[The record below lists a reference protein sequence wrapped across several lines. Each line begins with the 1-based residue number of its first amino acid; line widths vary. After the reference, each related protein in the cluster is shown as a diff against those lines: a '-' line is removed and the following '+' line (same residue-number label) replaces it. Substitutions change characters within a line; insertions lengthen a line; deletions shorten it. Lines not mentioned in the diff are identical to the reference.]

1 MRDDE
6 ATGAAGKQEPVRE
19 ATGGFGRREFLK
31 LGGIAGLAAGVTL
44 TTNGH
49 AQVTGT
55 MPKPAVAAAPPM
67 PVVDVT
73 ALAKVEVGQP
83 ISFFYP
89 DETSPAVLVRLA
101 AAAEGGIGPNNSIVA
116 FSALCTHKGCP
127 VSFKPGRSLLLCGCH
142 WSSFDPAK
150 GGRMIIG
157 QASEPLPQISL
168 RIAGDVVQ
176 AFGVNGL
183 IYGRHTNIK

>member
-6 ATGAAGKQEPVRE
+6 VAGVAGKQDPEQAAKSGV
-19 ATGGFGRREFLK
+19 GRRQFLK
-31 LGGIAGLAAGVTL
+31 LGGMAGLAAGVTL
-44 TTNGH
+44 STNGH

-55 MPKPAVAAAPPM
+55 MPKPAIAAAPPM

-73 ALAKVEVGQP
+73 PLAKVEVGQAIP
-83 ISFFYP
+83 FFYP

-101 AAAEGGIGPNNSIVA
+101 AAAEGGIGPGNSIVA

-127 VSFKPGRSLLLCGCH
+127 VAFRPGKGILLCGCH

-176 AFGVNGL
+176 AVGVNGL